1 MGSDNVRSLS
11 FSIELNSR
19 GHIKRVSL
27 PDGSGD
33 RLTIEG
39 SLGEL
44 DGMELIEDII
54 LVVRGTSGVLR
65 MNLTREELEKT
76 LQKGRIEH
84 TRVSAS

>member
-33 RLTIEG
+33 RVTIEG

-44 DGMELIEDII
+44 DGTELIEDIM
-54 LVVRGTSGVLR
+54 LVVRGTNGVLR

-76 LQKGRIEH
+76 LRKGRIES
-84 TRVSAS
+84 TRVSAP